1 MQIPRSDHIGTIC
14 ILHNVN
20 LIVPHDRLIEADA
33 AADLEAFYTLG
44 AAVAFAAVL
53 VAVVSWEAVVGGAAV
68 GAGYVI

>member
-1 MQIPRSDHIGTIC
+1 M
-14 ILHNVN
+14 N